1 MSLKAYFK
9 CADQHKPRKVVQG
22 GASVADIRIRLDVH
36 QPVTGHASSY
46 RDVDTTRTGRSLL
59 RPMRVMLSALVV
71 VAALGAGG
79 CKQGDGALPAKI
91 NDVPNRLGDL
101 QRDLAAVVGGEQQAV
116 QDLTDDL
123 LVFTDEPEGKDATKA
138 LATTVCSMLVKRPVN
153 DETQAKIVNLLWT
166 SVAARELSERQV
178 DALKD
183 DMRNTLLAVGV
194 TQPDANLAAG
204 RVGVVQNLVTQRTR
218 RWYERY

>member
-1 MSLKAYFK
+1 
-9 CADQHKPRKVVQG
+9 
-22 GASVADIRIRLDVH
+22 
-36 QPVTGHASSY
+36 
-46 RDVDTTRTGRSLL
+46 
-59 RPMRVMLSALVV
+59 MLSALVV
-71 VAALGAGG
+71 VASLGAGG
-79 CKQGDGALPAKI
+79 CKQGDGPVPAKI

-101 QRDLAAVVGGEQQAV
+101 QRDLAAVVGGEQHAI

-123 LVFTDEPEGKDATKA
+123 LVFTDEPQGKDATKA
-138 LATTVCSMLVKRPVN
+138 LAMTVSSVLVKRSVN

-204 RVGVVQNLVTQRTR
+204 RVGDVQNAVTLRTR

>member
-1 MSLKAYFK
+1 
-9 CADQHKPRKVVQG
+9 
-22 GASVADIRIRLDVH
+22 
-36 QPVTGHASSY
+36 
-46 RDVDTTRTGRSLL
+46 
-59 RPMRVMLSALVV
+59 MLSALVV

-79 CKQGDGALPAKI
+79 CKQGDGPVPAKI

-101 QRDLAAVVGGEQQAV
+101 QRDLAAVVGGEQQAI

-138 LATTVCSMLVKRPVN
+138 LATTVCSMLVKRSVN
-153 DETQAKIVNLLWT
+153 DEAQTKIVNLLWT

-204 RVGVVQNLVTQRTR
+204 RVGVVQNAVTLRTR

>member
-1 MSLKAYFK
+1 
-9 CADQHKPRKVVQG
+9 
-22 GASVADIRIRLDVH
+22 
-36 QPVTGHASSY
+36 
-46 RDVDTTRTGRSLL
+46 
-59 RPMRVMLSALVV
+59 MLFALVV
-71 VAALGAGG
+71 VAALGAAG
-79 CKQGDGALPAKI
+79 CKQGDGPVPAKI

-101 QRDLAAVVGGEQQAV
+101 QRDLAAVVGGEQQAI

-123 LVFTDEPEGKDATKA
+123 LVFTDEPQGKDATKA
-138 LATTVCSMLVKRPVN
+138 LAMTVCSVLVKRSVN

>member
-1 MSLKAYFK
+1 
-9 CADQHKPRKVVQG
+9 
-22 GASVADIRIRLDVH
+22 
-36 QPVTGHASSY
+36 
-46 RDVDTTRTGRSLL
+46 
-59 RPMRVMLSALVV
+59 MLSALVLV
-71 VAALGAGG
+71 TALSAGG
-79 CKQGDGALPAKI
+79 CKQGDGPLPAKA

-101 QRDLAAVVGGEQQAV
+101 QRDLAAVVGGEQPAI

-123 LVFTDEPEGKDATKA
+123 LVFTEPEGQTATKA
-138 LATTVCSMLVKRPVN
+138 LAMTVCSMLVKRPVN
-153 DETQAKIVNLLWT
+153 DETQSKIVNLLWT

-204 RVGVVQNLVTQRTR
+204 RVGDVQNAVTLRTR

>member
-1 MSLKAYFK
+1 
-9 CADQHKPRKVVQG
+9 
-22 GASVADIRIRLDVH
+22 
-36 QPVTGHASSY
+36 
-46 RDVDTTRTGRSLL
+46 
-59 RPMRVMLSALVV
+59 
-71 VAALGAGG
+71 
-79 CKQGDGALPAKI
+79 
-91 NDVPNRLGDL
+91 
-101 QRDLAAVVGGEQQAV
+101 
-116 QDLTDDL
+116 
-123 LVFTDEPEGKDATKA
+123 
-138 LATTVCSMLVKRPVN
+138 VN

-204 RVGVVQNLVTQRTR
+204 RVGVVQNVVTLRTR

>member
-1 MSLKAYFK
+1 
-9 CADQHKPRKVVQG
+9 
-22 GASVADIRIRLDVH
+22 
-36 QPVTGHASSY
+36 
-46 RDVDTTRTGRSLL
+46 
-59 RPMRVMLSALVV
+59 MLSALVV

-79 CKQGDGALPAKI
+79 CKQGDGPVPAKT

-101 QRDLAAVVGGEQQAV
+101 QRDLAAVVGGEQQAI

-123 LVFTDEPEGKDATKA
+123 LVFTDEPEGKNATKA
-138 LATTVCSMLVKRPVN
+138 LAMTVCSMLVKRSVN
-153 DETQAKIVNLLWT
+153 DEAQTKIVNLLWT
-166 SVAARELSERQV
+166 SVASRELSERQI

-204 RVGVVQNLVTQRTR
+204 RVGDVQNAVTLRTR

>member
-1 MSLKAYFK
+1 
-9 CADQHKPRKVVQG
+9 
-22 GASVADIRIRLDVH
+22 
-36 QPVTGHASSY
+36 
-46 RDVDTTRTGRSLL
+46 
-59 RPMRVMLSALVV
+59 MLSALVV

-79 CKQGDGALPAKI
+79 CKQGDGPVPAKT

-101 QRDLAAVVGGEQQAV
+101 QRDLAAVVGGEQQAI

-123 LVFTDEPEGKDATKA
+123 LVFTDEPEGKNATKA
-138 LATTVCSMLVKRPVN
+138 LAMTVCSMLVKRSVN
-153 DETQAKIVNLLWT
+153 DEAQTKIVNLLWT
-166 SVAARELSERQV
+166 SVASRELSERQI

-204 RVGVVQNLVTQRTR
+204 RVGVVQNAVTLRTR